1 MARVGQSE
9 NTAAQKNFSSEQQQ
23 SFGNAQSDIGRF
35 RQNQDVLNRGGQV
48 VANPWKSAG
57 YLSNVNRLQSGAL
70 NSEEN
75 AGNDAIA
82 RTNRRTGGLN
92 TGATIGAEKEL
103 GLDKMR
109 LGSQLSAERSAG
121 DFGRNISY
129 QTNMA
134 AMPLEAA
141 RAESPYFGGAV
152 SGQSGALK
160 NLTDYGL
167 ASYGPYMA
175 ALQAAGAAASGG
187 LQAAFM
193 PRGPGTSSGGGG
205 GGSKG

>member
-9 NTAAQKNFSSEQQQ
+9 NTAAQKNFSSEQNQA
-23 SFGNAQSDIGRF
+23 FGSAQSDIGRF
-35 RQNQDVLNRGGQV
+35 RQNQDTLNRGGQV
-48 VANPWKSAG
+48 AANPWQSAG

-75 AGNDAIA
+75 AGNDALA

-109 LGSQLSAERSAG
+109 LGTQLSSERAAG
-121 DFGRNISY
+121 DFGRNVGY
-129 QTNMA
+129 QESRARAPLDA
-134 AMPLEAA
+134 AQ
-141 RAESPYFGGAV
+141 AESPFFGGAV
-152 SGQSGALK
+152 SGQSGTLK

-175 ALQAAGAAASGG
+175 AMQAAGAAASGG
-187 LQAAFM
+187 LQGAFT
-193 PRGPGTSSGGGG
+193 PH
-205 GGSKG
+205 K

>member
-9 NTAAQKNFSSEQQQ
+9 NVAAQKNFSSEQQQ
-23 SFGNAQSDIGRF
+23 AFGSAQSDIGRF

-48 VANPWKSAG
+48 AANPWQSAG

-75 AGNDAIA
+75 AGDDALA

-92 TGATIGAEKEL
+92 TGATLGAQKGL
-103 GLDKMR
+103 SLDKMR
-109 LGSQLSAERSAG
+109 LGTQLSSERAAG
-121 DFGRNISY
+121 DFGRNVMY
-129 QTNMA
+129 QSHQA
-134 AMPLEAA
+134 EMPLESASVQ
-141 RAESPYFGGAV
+141 SPFFGGAV

-193 PRGPGTSSGGGG
+193 PRGPG
-205 GGSKG
+205 